1 MQTLNSGIPIRQLSI
16 IGTHN
21 SMSTGVW
28 GDAFQTQSNSLFNQM
43 KMGIRALDIR
53 CRHINNGF
61 SIHDRFIYLPFPD
74 NHKIINQLY
83 IIRKPQVKILLSPFT
98 IS

>member
-61 SIHDRFIYLPFPD
+61 SIHDRFIYLNANLGNVLTDVGAF
-74 NHKIINQLY
+74 LASY
-83 IIRKPQVKILLSPFT
+83 S
-98 IS
+98 S